1 MLLSILMSFTSKMYW
16 FTRLSAITAALKT
29 ILIISGILA
38 AAALIFWIV
47 VYLTDPDYITD
58 EEGGKER
65 YLKFGSKILCISTIV
80 FVIVLIGRTFT
91 PTTSEALVIYGVGES
106 VDYIQNNKDAV
117 QIPDKALQALNKYLD
132 DNLGSDEKEM
142 LNSKEPNDEK

>member
-1 MLLSILMSFTSKMYW
+1 MLSILMSFTGKMYW
-16 FTRLSAITAALKT
+16 FTRLSAITTALKT
-29 ILIISGILA
+29 ILILSLILA

-47 VYLTDPDYITD
+47 VYLTDPEYMPDG
-58 EEGGKER
+58 EEGKR
-65 YLKFGSKILCISTIV
+65 RFLKIGSKTLCISTIV
-80 FVIVLIGRTFT
+80 FAIGLIGRTFT

-106 VDYIQNNKDAV
+106 VDYLQNNKDAV

>member
-1 MLLSILMSFTSKMYW
+1 MLSILMSFTGKMYW
-16 FTRLSAITAALKT
+16 FTRLSAITTALKT
-29 ILIISGILA
+29 ILIISLILA
-38 AAALIFWIV
+38 AATLIFWIV
-47 VYLTDPDYITD
+47 VYLTDPEYMPDG
-58 EEGGKER
+58 EESKR
-65 YLKFGSKILCISTIV
+65 RFLKIGSKTLCISTIV
-80 FVIVLIGRTFT
+80 FAIGLIGRTFT

-106 VDYIQNNKDAV
+106 VDYLQNNKDAV

>member
-1 MLLSILMSFTSKMYW
+1 MLSILMSFTGKMYW
-16 FTRLSAITAALKT
+16 FTRLSAITTALKT
-29 ILIISGILA
+29 ILIISLILA
-38 AAALIFWIV
+38 AAALVFWVI
-47 VYLTDPDYITD
+47 VYLSDPIYMPDG
-58 EEGGKER
+58 EESKR
-65 YLKFGSKILCISTIV
+65 RFLKIGSKTLCISTIV
-80 FVIVLIGRTFT
+80 FAIGLIGRTFT

-106 VDYIQNNKDAV
+106 VEYLQNNKDAV

>member
-1 MLLSILMSFTSKMYW
+1 MSFTGKMYW
-16 FTRLSAITAALKT
+16 FTRLSTITTALKT
-29 ILIISGILA
+29 ILIISLILA

-47 VYLTDPDYITD
+47 VYLTDPEYMPDG
-58 EEGGKER
+58 EESKR
-65 YLKFGSKILCISTIV
+65 RFLKIGSKTLCISTIV
-80 FVIVLIGRTFT
+80 FAIGLIGRTFT

-106 VDYIQNNKDAV
+106 VEYLQNNKDAV

>member
-1 MLLSILMSFTSKMYW
+1 MLSILMSFTGKMYW
-16 FTRLSAITAALKT
+16 FTRLSAITTALKT
-29 ILIISGILA
+29 ILIISLILA

-47 VYLTDPDYITD
+47 VYLTDPEYMPDG
-58 EEGGKER
+58 EESKR
-65 YLKFGSKILCISTIV
+65 RFLKIGSKTLCISTIV
-80 FVIVLIGRTFT
+80 FAIGLIGRTFT

-106 VDYIQNNKDAV
+106 VEYLQNNKDAV

>member
-1 MLLSILMSFTSKMYW
+1 MSFTSKMYW
-16 FTRLSAITAALKT
+16 FTRLSAITTVLES

-38 AAALIFWIV
+38 GAALIFWVII
-47 VYLTDPDYITD
+47 YLSAPEYITD

-65 YLKFGSKILCISTIV
+65 YLKFGSKVLCISIIV
-80 FVIVLIGRTFT
+80 FAIGLIGRTFT

-106 VDYIQNNKDAV
+106 VEYLQNNKNAV

-132 DNLGSDEKEM
+132 EVIEDKEK
-142 LNSKEPNDEK
+142 

>member
-1 MLLSILMSFTSKMYW
+1 MSFTGKMYW
-16 FTRLSAITAALKT
+16 FTRLSAITTALKT
-29 ILIISGILA
+29 ILIISLILA

-47 VYLTDPDYITD
+47 VYLTDPEYMPDG
-58 EEGGKER
+58 EESKR
-65 YLKFGSKILCISTIV
+65 RFLKIGSKTLCISTIV
-80 FVIVLIGRTFT
+80 FAIGLIGRTFT

-106 VDYIQNNKDAV
+106 VDYLQNNKDAV

-142 LNSKEPNDEK
+142 LNSKETNDEK

>member
-1 MLLSILMSFTSKMYW
+1 MSFTGKMYW
-16 FTRLSAITAALKT
+16 FTRLSAITTALKT
-29 ILIISGILA
+29 ILIISLILA
-38 AAALIFWIV
+38 AAALIFWLVI
-47 VYLTDPDYITD
+47 YLTDPEYMPDG
-58 EEGGKER
+58 EESKR
-65 YLKFGSKILCISTIV
+65 RFLKIGSKTLCISTIV
-80 FVIVLIGRTFT
+80 FAIGLIGRTFT

-106 VDYIQNNKDAV
+106 VDYLQNNKDAV